1 MLRGLQRKN
10 RITDRVVSNV
20 ILIEVEI
27 TDFSFITRQA
37 NVALSKKLAQRDKVI
52 DVRTGRKPSS
62 DLGSIVNLDGLIC
75 IND

>member
-10 RITDRVVSNV
+10 RITDRAVSNV

-27 TDFSFITRQA
+27 TDFSFITREA
-37 NVALSKKLAQRDKVI
+37 NIALSKKLAQRDKVI
-52 DVRTGRKPSS
+52 DVSTGRKPGS

>member
-10 RITDRVVSNV
+10 RITDHVVSNV
-20 ILIEVEI
+20 VLIEVEI
-27 TDFSFITRQA
+27 TDFSFITSKA
-37 NVALSKKLAQRDKVI
+37 NIALSKKLAQRDKAI
-52 DVRTGRKPSS
+52 DVSTGRKPSS